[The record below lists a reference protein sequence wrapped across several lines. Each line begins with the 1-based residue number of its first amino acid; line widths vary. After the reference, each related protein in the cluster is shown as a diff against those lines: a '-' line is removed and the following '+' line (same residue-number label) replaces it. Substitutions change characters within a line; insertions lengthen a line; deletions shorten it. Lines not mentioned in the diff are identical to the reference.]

1 MRSSTDLEKRSKYKD
16 DQNKITMSQMSI
28 SLTPQSSLT
37 QVVECYIKQFQN
49 KVERYSSQEIPHLL
63 QKFEL
68 EKTVNILE
76 GPYDRK
82 TVFNN
87 INSFNLQTGV
97 IIIQAHKTPQNIL
110 LSVSIKISDELYA
123 GLDSELCPPGLSY
136 IKSALSSQCLTGNWR
151 KEGG

>member
-1 MRSSTDLEKRSKYKD
+1 
-16 DQNKITMSQMSI
+16 MSI
-28 SLTPQSSLT
+28 SITPQNSLT

-87 INSFNLQTGV
+87 IFVQLKFLFSKDT
-97 IIIQAHKTPQNIL
+97 
-110 LSVSIKISDELYA
+110 
-123 GLDSELCPPGLSY
+123 
-136 IKSALSSQCLTGNWR
+136 
-151 KEGG
+151 